1 MTPDA
6 KQVLEAADELE
17 KFLVQIAVEK
27 GADAE
32 DGGNALI
39 REIPPFEIDKTV
51 QDLAKEMV

>member
-1 MTPDA
+1 LTPDA

-17 KFLVQIAVEK
+17 KFLVQIALGK

-39 REIPPFEIDKTV
+39 REMPPFEVD
-51 QDLAKEMV
+51 